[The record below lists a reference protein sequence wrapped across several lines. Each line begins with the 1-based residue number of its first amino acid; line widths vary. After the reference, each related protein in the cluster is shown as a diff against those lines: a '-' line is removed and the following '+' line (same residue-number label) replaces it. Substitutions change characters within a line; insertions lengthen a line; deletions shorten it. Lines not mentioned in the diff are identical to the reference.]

1 MGLLSL
7 CWWQELCR
15 LNKQYSHVHT
25 WLEFIYF
32 CDLTQNH
39 KWWQHCSFRWGVDL
53 LFFFFNTKAI
63 FTNRLTLLNHGKEC
77 SLNSADCCSAV
88 FIYQDAVVVTTFYLP
103 PGPVLLSL
111 ANRASTASSSVPW
124 VFRASELT
132 AQLKPIS
139 WNHTNIQ
146 TLKPQMITLLA
157 QHIHTDRW
165 HWCIPKRAFH
175 MNLWEGNQWIRL
187 LFCLISIFAKRLLPW
202 GAASVLVSAPVRL
215 QHLYFPA
222 SGPLCKSV
230 RLRSISGRI
239 NVRMWN

>member
-1 MGLLSL
+1 MDHSWSEGSATETLICFGQTRQTLSSAAFVGGLVVGQSTLPHRHHHHHRHYHRHHLSALLVGLLSL

-53 LFFFFNTKAI
+53 LFFFFLNTKAI

-111 ANRASTASSSVPW
+111 ANRASTASSSAPW

-132 AQLKPIS
+132 VQLKPIS

-157 QHIHTDRW
+157 QHIHTHTHTPTGDTGVSQ
-165 HWCIPKRAFH
+165 K
-175 MNLWEGNQWIRL
+175 E
-187 LFCLISIFAKRLLPW
+187 LFI
-202 GAASVLVSAPVRL
+202 
-215 QHLYFPA
+215 
-222 SGPLCKSV
+222 
-230 RLRSISGRI
+230 
-239 NVRMWN
+239 